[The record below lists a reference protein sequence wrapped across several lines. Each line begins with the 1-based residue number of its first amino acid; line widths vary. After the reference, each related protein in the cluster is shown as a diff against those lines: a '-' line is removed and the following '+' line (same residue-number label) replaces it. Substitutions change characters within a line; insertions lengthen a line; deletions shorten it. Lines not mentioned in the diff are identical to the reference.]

1 MDTVRALSGLAR
13 KNGVALGVMLRLPQ
27 TFPTQYALTL
37 HYHLSLHY
45 KTVGHCKIRDENS
58 NLEAGTTVARH

>member
-37 HYHLSLHY
+37 TLPLI
-45 KTVGHCKIRDENS
+45 TA
-58 NLEAGTTVARH
+58 L